1 MELKLEECD
10 VGFVIGT
17 AHLSRFI
24 DIIEL
29 KQKESRNN
37 CRKTNISS
45 FTMAV

>member
-1 MELKLEECD
+1 MELKLEKCD

-37 CRKTNISS
+37 YRKTNISS